1 MPRRAR
7 LVRYRENHAVETAFS
22 DFDLNSRDDWEA
34 VIKAAGGLKIHVKVL
49 SAKVADSN
57 PAPATIDDEG
67 LADARTANPFV
78 YPDFTQESVLDP

>member
-1 MPRRAR
+1 
-7 LVRYRENHAVETAFS
+7 VETAFS

-57 PAPATIDDEG
+57 PAPATIQRQRNTVSPTLPAPELKG
-67 LADARTANPFV
+67 HPLSA
-78 YPDFTQESVLDP
+78 Q